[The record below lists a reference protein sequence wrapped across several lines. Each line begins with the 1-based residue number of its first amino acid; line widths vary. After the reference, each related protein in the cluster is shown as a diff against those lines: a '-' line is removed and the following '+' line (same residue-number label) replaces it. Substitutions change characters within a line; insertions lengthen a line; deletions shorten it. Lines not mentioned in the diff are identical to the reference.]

1 MATQLPQDFI
11 TRTTALLGDAEAE
24 KLFQALGEEQPVSI
38 RFNPRKPMKSPT
50 STRETVPWCA
60 EGRYLSERPQFT
72 LDPAFHAGAYYV
84 QEAASMFVAQAYRR
98 IAELDGAPHR
108 VLDLCAAPGGKST
121 LWRSLLPDGALLVAN
136 EPMRQRANILVEN
149 LTKWGQPDVCVT
161 NGYPADF
168 GRLAG
173 YFDVVATD
181 VPCSGEGMFRKDA
194 GAVEEWSVENVA
206 MCAERAF
213 GIVED
218 VWPALREG
226 GFLVFSTCTFNRE
239 ENEDNVRRICRE
251 LGAEV
256 VEIPTDAAWNIAG
269 DLTCGKQILNCD
281 GEIWGREEEAL
292 NRDGKVLI
300 SGNERPLPVYH
311 FLPHRTQGEGFFL
324 ALLRKT
330 APCPNGNRRAAKT
343 KLPPASGAKS
353 VASWLAND
361 RDFKIFRPDATHLSA
376 IRETLADDAVLLSS
390 TVRTLSAGL
399 LLAEEKGRKLIPA
412 APLALAIPDVRR
424 ADAFATASLSLD
436 EARAY
441 LRREALTLT
450 PDVPRGYVLATYEG
464 LTLGWLNNLGV
475 RANNLYP
482 AEWRIRHL

>member
-11 TRTTALLGDAEAE
+11 ARTTALLGDAEAE

-50 STRETVPWCA
+50 PTVETVPWCA
-60 EGRYLSERPQFT
+60 EGCYLSERPQFT

-173 YFDVVATD
+173 FFDVVATD

-194 GAVEEWSVENVA
+194 GAVSEWSVANVE

-256 VEIPTDAAWNIAG
+256 VEIPTDAVWNIAS
-269 DLTCGKQILNCD
+269 DTTFGKQTTKLD
-281 GEIWGREEEAL
+281 EEPMT
-292 NRDGKVLI
+292 RDKETL
-300 SGNERPLPVYH
+300 SSESERPLPVYH
-311 FLPHRTQGEGFFL
+311 FLPHRTRGEGFFL

-330 APCPNGNRRAAKT
+330 VSCPNASRRTVKT

-424 ADAFATASLSLD
+424 PDAFATASLSLD

-441 LRREALTLT
+441 LRREALTLA
-450 PDVPRGYVLATYEG
+450 PDVPRGYVLATYDG
-464 LTLGWLNNLGV
+464 LPLGWLNNLGV